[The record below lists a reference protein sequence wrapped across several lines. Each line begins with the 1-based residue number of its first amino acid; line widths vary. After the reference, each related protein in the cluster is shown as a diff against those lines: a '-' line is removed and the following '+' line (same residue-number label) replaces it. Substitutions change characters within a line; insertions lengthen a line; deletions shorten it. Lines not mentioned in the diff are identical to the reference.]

1 MVIGSN
7 QRLHSFYDVQINTEI
22 DSKLINKV
30 KEAKSLGVIIDGHLS
45 RSNHIVKLSMKM
57 FSATGT
63 VKRITP
69 FISERIALQIY
80 EALIVP
86 RFDYSSSV
94 RGKCNL
100 TLLINFKNF
109 KIGLPG
115 RLPNSK
121 QTAKQQNKQQTVI
134 WFFRSHFLM

>member
-22 DSKLINKV
+22 DAKLINKV

-45 RSNHIVKLSMKM
+45 RSNHIVKLSMKIS
-57 FSATGT
+57 SATGT
-63 VKRITP
+63 LKRITP
-69 FISERIALQIY
+69 YISERIALQIY

-100 TLLINFKNF
+100 TLLINFTKLQNRAARAIT
-109 KIGLPG
+109 KQQTNSKT
-115 RLPNSK
+115 NSK
-121 QTAKQQNKQQTVI
+121 Q
-134 WFFRSHFLM
+134 